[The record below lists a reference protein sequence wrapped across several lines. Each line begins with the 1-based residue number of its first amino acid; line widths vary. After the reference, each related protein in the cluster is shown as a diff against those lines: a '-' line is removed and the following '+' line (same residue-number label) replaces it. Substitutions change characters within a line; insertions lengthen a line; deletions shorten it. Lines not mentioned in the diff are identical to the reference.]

1 MKVSSEVIEKN
12 VVQLEIEVDASK
24 VDVALD
30 QAFKKVVLKVNV
42 PGFRKGKV
50 PRSIFEN
57 KFGIESLYNDAM
69 EILLPQ
75 AYKEAVE
82 ETGISPIDQ
91 PDVEVVQFAKGQ
103 TMIFK
108 AKVVVKPEVEL
119 GSYKELDIA
128 TSAVSV
134 SDEEISEE
142 LTRLQN
148 RHAELVVVEDGEVA
162 QGDFAIIDFEGFIDD
177 EAFPGGKGE
186 SHSLEIGSN
195 SFIPGFEEQVIGM
208 VKGEEREVKVTFPDS
223 YHSEE
228 VAGKDAL
235 FKVKLHEIKRKVLP
249 ALDDEFAKDVSDF
262 ESIAEFKDD
271 LKERLL
277 KTKTEQADRDFEN
290 LVIEKVA
297 ANAVVDVPDVLIQQ
311 EVDYMLSNFERRLS
325 TQGMNLELYFQFTGQ
340 NEQSLRDQMQ
350 ENAEK
355 SVLHRLVLEAVAK
368 AESIS
373 ASDEEINVELGKL
386 AEQYSKDIEEIR
398 TALQQNGSMENFV
411 QDVVIS
417 KTVKFLMGNIKPKK
431 TRKKALAAE

>member
-128 TSAVSV
+128 ISAVSV

>member
-311 EVDYMLSNFERRLS
+311 EVEYMLSNFERRLS